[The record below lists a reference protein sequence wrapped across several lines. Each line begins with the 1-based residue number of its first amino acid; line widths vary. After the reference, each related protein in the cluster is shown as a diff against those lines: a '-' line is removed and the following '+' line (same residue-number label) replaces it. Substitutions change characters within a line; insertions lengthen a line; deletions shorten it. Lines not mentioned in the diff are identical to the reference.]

1 MKYFCRF
8 HQKAIFHPHLVSSRD
23 VKVLFSVQHQLYSV
37 QNVHQLNYVQSV
49 RQLSDSTL
57 ASHQVFDRF

>member
-8 HQKAIFHPHLVSSRD
+8 HQKAFFHLRLFPSRD
-23 VKVLFSVQHQLYSV
+23 LKVLFSVQHQLYSV